1 MRRVFVYER
10 IASHISETNEAI
22 AIKVDTVTAS
32 VTGMHH
38 VLIDLELHL
47 KSRRSRS

>member
-10 IASHISETNEAI
+10 IASHISETNEVI

-32 VTGMHH
+32 VTGSR
-38 VLIDLELHL
+38 VNYIDPELHL
-47 KSRRSRS
+47 KSRRS